1 MQFEDTKQALIML
14 ADLVLCYSLTES
26 MDIIVYADEQRMS
39 RSDCTD
45 VPTHLNLPCLLMTKG
60 PFSHVTHCLHHRI
73 YRDEERHGSESML
86 IHNASLTLGLLSITK
101 TREKLELCYWIFINP
116 L

>member
-1 MQFEDTKQALIML
+1 ML

-45 VPTHLNLPCLLMTKG
+45 LNLPCLLMTKG
-60 PFSHVTHCLHHRI
+60 PFSHVTHCLLHRI

-101 TREKLELCYWIFINP
+101 TREKLELCHGIFINP